1 MSYSPQTQP
10 LFTLAP
16 LVSRFQEVV
25 VRLSG
30 DRLPFSKLDFD
41 RSDAVVSGALT
52 QERHR
57 LRLRHPIFDG
67 VV

>member
-1 MSYSPQTQP
+1 
-10 LFTLAP
+10 
-16 LVSRFQEVV
+16 VSRFQEIV

-41 RSDAVVSGALT
+41 RSDAVVIGALT